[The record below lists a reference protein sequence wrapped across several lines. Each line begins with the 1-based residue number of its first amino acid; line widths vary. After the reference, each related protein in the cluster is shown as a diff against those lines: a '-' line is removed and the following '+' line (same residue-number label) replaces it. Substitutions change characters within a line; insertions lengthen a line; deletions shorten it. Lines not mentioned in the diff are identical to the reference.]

1 MPASS
6 ILREAVAAA
15 FSDEISREHERKKPE
30 RDRAEMEGVQRG
42 AYARERRL
50 AEAAGALAG
59 VSEERWEDLAVWLN
73 RFAFGDE
80 ALPIKDRERDRRQSW
95 VGAEQDALRRALSHA
110 SQAAQSVQAIGDAEG
125 LDFGGKSGRDME
137 GRLGRAFHEVR
148 YAVEEVQQLLGFI
161 EERLRDPMS
170 TFGGDDDQ
178 PDYDLTRRRPA
189 HRAFPELMRFWTDE
203 AGRNDGERDLF
214 LTFAR
219 AAMTAVAET
228 RGDSPAEWT
237 AGLDEA
243 FKRR

>member
-1 MPASS
+1 MD
-6 ILREAVAAA
+6 LRSPVTVAFEAALEA
-15 FSDEISREHERKKPE
+15 ERKRTGERHER
-30 RDRAEMEGVQRG
+30 AASEGIERG

-50 AEAAGALAG
+50 SEATEALAG
-59 VSEERWEDLAVWLN
+59 VPTERWEDLAVWLN

-95 VGAEQDALRRALSHA
+95 VGAEQDAVKRALSHA
-110 SQAAQSVQAIGDAEG
+110 KQAAQSVQAIGGPDG
-125 LDFGGKSGRDME
+125 LDFGGKSGRDVE

-148 YAVEEVQQLLGFI
+148 YSIEEAQHLLRFI

-178 PDYDLTRRRPA
+178 PDYDLIRRRPA

-203 AGRNDGERDLF
+203 VGRDGGERELF

-228 RGDSPAEWT
+228 RGDRPAEWT
-237 AGLDEA
+237 TGLEEA